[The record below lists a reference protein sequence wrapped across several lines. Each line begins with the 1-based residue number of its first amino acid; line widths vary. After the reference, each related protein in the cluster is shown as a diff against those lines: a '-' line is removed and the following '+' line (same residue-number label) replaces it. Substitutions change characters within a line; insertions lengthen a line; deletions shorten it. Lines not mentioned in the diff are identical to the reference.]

1 MYIKIFTKLT
11 EIPRHRIMTCIKFQ
25 GSMGGLRLPGYKIS
39 VTIYELDKIGIIKL
53 NTMTSLRLTA
63 IESHHCVT
71 CVNSLCNLC
80 T

>member
-1 MYIKIFTKLT
+1 MHKVSGQYGRAQIT
-11 EIPRHRIMTCIKFQ
+11 
-25 GSMGGLRLPGYKIS
+25 RLQNNN